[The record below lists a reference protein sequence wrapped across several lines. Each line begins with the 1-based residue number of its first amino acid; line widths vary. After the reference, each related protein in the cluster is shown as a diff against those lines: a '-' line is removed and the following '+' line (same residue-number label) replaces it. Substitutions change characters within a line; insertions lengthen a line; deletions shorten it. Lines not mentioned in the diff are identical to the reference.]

1 MMKWKRFLTAALA
14 VGMLMSAMPM
24 EALAA
29 TKYISS
35 ISLKVHAELDAGDS
49 VNNGDSISTEK
60 TDSGTYVYTTASRYR
75 VVEAEWANDKD
86 LSIGDEPKMYVWLEI
101 DDSDS
106 NTEYKFRS
114 SYSSSNVSVSGGT
127 YVSSSKTGSDL
138 KVTIRVSGIKG
149 TYDAPE
155 NAEWGNSRGRA
166 TWDAGDDSS
175 DYYDVYLYRGSSS
188 VKKLEDYKGT
198 SYNFY
203 PYMTKEGDYTF
214 KVRTVPHSD
223 SEKKYAKKSDWTESD
238 SLYIDED
245 DVSDGSGQ
253 NRDDGVTATG
263 GTTDV
268 GWRKDNDKWY
278 FKYPDGNYMK
288 NGWLKWNDKWYLFNS
303 TGVMLTGWQQTGG
316 NWYYMGE
323 SGDMKTGWV
332 KSGNLWYYCNPNQ
345 NGPEGAMVKSCWL
358 TINGQT
364 YFMNESGAMVEGW
377 YKVGED
383 FYYFQPGA
391 GHKLVNTTVDGFRL
405 DANGVWVH

>member
-14 VGMLMSAMPM
+14 VGMIMSAMPM
-24 EALAA
+24 EAFAA
-29 TKYISS
+29 TKYVSS

-49 VNNGDSISTEK
+49 VNNDDSISTEK
-60 TDSGTYVYTTASRYR
+60 TDSGTYVYTTASRYH

-101 DDSDS
+101 NDSDS
-106 NTEYKFRS
+106 DTEYKFRS
-114 SYSSSNVSVSGGT
+114 SYSSNNVSVSGGS
-127 YVSSSKTGSDL
+127 YVDAKKTGSDL

-149 TYDAPE
+149 TYDMPE

-214 KVRTVPHSD
+214 KVRAVPHTD
-223 SEKKYAKKSDWTESD
+223 SQKKYAKKSDWTESD

-245 DVSDGSGQ
+245 EVSDGSGQ
-253 NRDDGVTATG
+253 SKDDGVTATG